1 MKQRGVKMKRINV
14 RISDDLYNKLNKI
27 AERYGTTVNSM
38 IAMVLGQWADT
49 QYNLKEQI
57 IEAIV
62 NKAFEKG
69 FNVNELVE
77 EVKKM

>member
-1 MKQRGVKMKRINV
+1 MKRINV
-14 RISDDLYNKLNKI
+14 RISDDLYNKLNEI

-38 IAMVLGQWADT
+38 IATVLGQWADT
-49 QYNLKEQI
+49 QYNLKEQL